1 MIKRQFK
8 ITDKEDFRIIYKT
21 YVRPH
26 LEYCTQAWSPKLQKD
41 KMLLEKVQRRATR
54 MVKGLKKL
62 PYETRLKK
70 LGIYSIERQRLRG
83 DLIRSRYWLEENMST
98 TANSL
103 NWQISPADSE
113 DTPWNYLNQDVVQ
126 QSERTS
132 SVCGLLVSGTSYHR
146 TSWRHRQSTRSR
158 TGWIDTGTI
167 WAFKAHGYIAHQ
179 LQVTSNRDFWP
190 SSWFCVMTVITR
202 GLLTKFTLKLL
213 WRQAGYPI
221 NVGIQW

>member
-70 LGIYSIERQRLRG
+70 LGIYSIERRRLRG
-83 DLIRSRYWLEENMST
+83 DLIETFKILTGRDHVNYSKFFELVDITSGLRGHSLKLFKPRCRTTVRENFF
-98 TANSL
+98 SL
-103 NWQISPADSE
+103 RIVSE
-113 DTPWNYLNQDVVQ
+113 WNQLPQDVVEAPSINTFKNRLDRHWHDMGI
-126 QSERTS
+126 QSSWLHSPSTS
-132 SVCGLLVSGTSYHR
+132 SN
-146 TSWRHRQSTRSR
+146 
-158 TGWIDTGTI
+158 
-167 WAFKAHGYIAHQ
+167 K
-179 LQVTSNRDFWP
+179 
-190 SSWFCVMTVITR
+190 
-202 GLLTKFTLKLL
+202 
-213 WRQAGYPI
+213 
-221 NVGIQW
+221 